1 MHVDMTK
8 RTHLVI
14 APPETAIKQ
23 HNSVVPQQIVKQT
36 CVTSEIHKDKFDGY
50 VGMTNSKKNNVRLM
64 LLLRPLTDLALRLLL
79 ASKASFT
86 DSHVGVS
93 RSLLAM
99 P

>member
-50 VGMTNSKKNNVRLM
+50 VGMTNSKKKQRDA
-64 LLLRPLTDLALRLLL
+64 PFATTDRFGPSVA
-79 ASKASFT
+79 A
-86 DSHVGVS
+86 GQ
-93 RSLLAM
+93 
-99 P
+99 